1 VPMATLPT
9 DYDRID
15 KAFPSSVIPDAADA
29 TAPPRRC
36 SGFTLIEVLAA
47 LAICS
52 LIAVATAAL
61 IHTVAR
67 NFDRGT
73 SGVDAADGLML
84 AVERLAADFGS
95 ARYVTWA
102 VQGGPA
108 VAFRG
113 ERADGEKPARLMFV
127 SGAGIGSLSRADEL
141 VSLTIEQKDDVTRL
155 VRRRATWTGPDML
168 IEHLSMQDA
177 VVLIEGD
184 LDMSFL
190 FGRFAGG
197 GGLVWSRTWIGE
209 TTLPR
214 FVRLTMRDRATGADP
229 VGEADFIVNADAPL
243 ACGRPDAGPDCLSR
257 ALPAEK
263 RRAASAGNS
272 G

>member
-1 VPMATLPT
+1 M
-9 DYDRID
+9 
-15 KAFPSSVIPDAADA
+15 SVSTIRTADAADS
-29 TAPPRRC
+29 TEPLPRC
-36 SGFTLIEVLAA
+36 NGFTLIEVLAA
-47 LAICS
+47 LAISS
-52 LIAVATAAL
+52 LIVVATAAL

-95 ARYVTWA
+95 ARYVAWA
-102 VQGGPA
+102 TRSGTA
-108 VAFRG
+108 LAFRG
-113 ERADGEKPARLMFV
+113 EQADGEKPGQIMFV
-127 SGAGIGSLSRADEL
+127 SGAGIGSLSRADEV
-141 VSLTIEQKDDVTRL
+141 VSLTIERKDDVTRL
-155 VRRRATWTGPDML
+155 VRRRAVWTGPDML
-168 IEHLSMQDA
+168 IEHASMQDA
-177 VVLIEGD
+177 VVLVEGN

-190 FGRFAGG
+190 FGRLAAGD
-197 GGLVWSRTWIGE
+197 GLVWSRTWIGE

-214 FVRLTMRDRATGADP
+214 FVRLILRDRATGTDP

-243 ACGRPDAGPDCLSR
+243 ACGRSDAGLDCLSR

-263 RRAASAGNS
+263 RRAASAGSS